1 MKKALLIVSLFAL
14 VMVVG
19 VTQAKAA
26 TVSVTVTIAQ
36 RISISVSQAAW
47 AIGSVA
53 EGGNA
58 VLLLAATNN
67 GNVAEDFSL
76 TTGNSTN
83 WTCGAAAGPETFSMS
98 ARNLSDGSRGSSCG
112 GFALLPGNVA
122 AGASDGFDLSFQAPT
137 STNFIGVQQTIP
149 VQLTATKYVAP

>member
-1 MKKALLIVSLFAL
+1 MKKALLIASLFVL

-112 GFALLPGNVA
+112 GFALLPDNVA
-122 AGASDGFDLSFQAPT
+122 PGASLDFELSFVAPSST
-137 STNFIGVQQTIP
+137 SSIGVEQTIT
-149 VQLTATKYVAP
+149 VQLFAVKHVP